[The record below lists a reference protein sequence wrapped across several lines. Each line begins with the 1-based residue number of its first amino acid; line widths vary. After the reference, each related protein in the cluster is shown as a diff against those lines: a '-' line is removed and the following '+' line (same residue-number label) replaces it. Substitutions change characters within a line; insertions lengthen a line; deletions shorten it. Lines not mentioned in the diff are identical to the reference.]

1 MGGRGGEGDVSVLGT
16 PAGRLPL
23 LLFSCDSD
31 AKLNVVELLTLCQP
45 CLTGFVD
52 SVDTLSALFD

>member
-1 MGGRGGEGDVSVLGT
+1 MSAVGAS
-16 PAGRLPL
+16 ASHLPL

-31 AKLNVVELLTLCQP
+31 AKLNVVELLTQCQP

-52 SVDTLSALFD
+52 IVDTVSALFDWFCGHC